1 MRVMTVR
8 WRMRLSRAHNLAV
21 FLVVLLAGAF
31 VGAACAARSVN
42 DVMADPGRYR
52 NRDVN
57 VAGEVTESVGVL
69 GKGFFKLQDESG
81 SLWVY
86 TSRGLPRNGAR
97 VESKGTIRDLAS
109 IDSVPDSVRQAVGSG
124 LLLVESDRKAQ

>member
-8 WRMRLSRAHNLAV
+8 WRMRLSRVHNLAV
-21 FLVVLLAGAF
+21 CLVVLLAGAF

-86 TSRGLPRNGAR
+86 TSRGLPRKGAR
-97 VESKGTIRDLAS
+97 VSSRGTIRDLAS

>member
-1 MRVMTVR
+1 
-8 WRMRLSRAHNLAV
+8 MRLSRFHNARVCL
-21 FLVVLLAGAF
+21 LVLLSAACI
-31 VGAACAARSVN
+31 ASACAARSVN

-52 NRDVN
+52 NRDVT
-57 VAGEVTESVGVL
+57 VAGEVSESVGLL

-86 TSRGLPRNGAR
+86 TSRGLPRKGAH
-97 VESKGTIRDLAS
+97 VSSKGTIRDLSS

-124 LLLVESDRKAQ
+124 LLLVESDRKAL

>member
-1 MRVMTVR
+1 MS
-8 WRMRLSRAHNLAV
+8 LSRFQNARMCL
-21 FLVVLLAGAF
+21 LVLLSAAF
-31 VGAACAARSVN
+31 IGSACAARSVN

-52 NRDVN
+52 NRDVT
-57 VAGEVTESVGVL
+57 VAGEVTESLGVL
-69 GKGFFKLQDESG
+69 GKGFFKLHDESG

-86 TSRGLPRNGAR
+86 TSRGLPRKGAR
-97 VESKGTIRDLAS
+97 VSSKGTIRDLAS

>member
-1 MRVMTVR
+1 
-8 WRMRLSRAHNLAV
+8 MRLSRVHNLAV

-86 TSRGLPRNGAR
+86 TSRGLPRKGAR

>member
-1 MRVMTVR
+1 MRR
-8 WRMRLSRAHNLAV
+8 SRVYGAAVCLA
-21 FLVVLLAGAF
+21 VLLAGAF
-31 VGAACAARSVN
+31 AGAACAARSVN

-86 TSRGLPRNGAR
+86 TSRGLPRKGAR
-97 VESKGTIRDLAS
+97 VSSKGTIRDLAS

-124 LLLVESDRKAQ
+124 LLLVESDRKAL

>member
-1 MRVMTVR
+1 
-8 WRMRLSRAHNLAV
+8 MRLFRLYNAPMCLAV
-21 FLVVLLAGAF
+21 LLS
-31 VGAACAARSVN
+31 AALIGSGCAARSVN

-86 TSRGLPRNGAR
+86 TSRGLPRKGAR
-97 VESKGTIRDLAS
+97 VSSRGTIRDLAS

>member
-1 MRVMTVR
+1 
-8 WRMRLSRAHNLAV
+8 MRLSRVHNLAV
-21 FLVVLLAGAF
+21 CLVVLLAGALI
-31 VGAACAARSVN
+31 GSGCAARSVN

-86 TSRGLPRNGAR
+86 TSRGLPRKGAR

>member
-1 MRVMTVR
+1 MRR
-8 WRMRLSRAHNLAV
+8 SRGAAV
-21 FLVVLLAGAF
+21 WLVVLLAGAF
-31 VGAACAARSVN
+31 AGSACAARSVN

-57 VAGEVTESVGVL
+57 VAGEVTESLGVL

-86 TSRGLPRNGAR
+86 TSRGLPRKGAH
-97 VESKGTIRDLAS
+97 VSSKGTIRDLAS
-109 IDSVPDSVRQAVGSG
+109 IDSVPDSVRQTVGSG

>member
-1 MRVMTVR
+1 
-8 WRMRLSRAHNLAV
+8 MRLY
-21 FLVVLLAGAF
+21 LVVLLSAAF
-31 VGAACAARSVN
+31 IGSACAARSVN

-57 VAGEVTESVGVL
+57 VAGEVTESLGVL

-86 TSRGLPRNGAR
+86 TSRGLPRKGAR
-97 VESKGTIRDLAS
+97 VSSKGTIRDLAS

-124 LLLVESDRKAQ
+124 LLLVESDRKAL

>member
-8 WRMRLSRAHNLAV
+8 WRMRLCRVHNLAV
-21 FLVVLLAGAF
+21 CLVVLLAGALI
-31 VGAACAARSVN
+31 GSGCAARSVN

-86 TSRGLPRNGAR
+86 TSRGLPRKGAR

>member
-1 MRVMTVR
+1 
-8 WRMRLSRAHNLAV
+8 MRLY
-21 FLVVLLAGAF
+21 LVVLLSAAF
-31 VGAACAARSVN
+31 IGSACAARSVN

-52 NRDVN
+52 NHDVN
-57 VAGEVTESVGVL
+57 VAGEVTESLGVL

-86 TSRGLPRNGAR
+86 TSRGLPRKGAH
-97 VESKGTIRDLAS
+97 VSSKGTIRDLAS

-124 LLLVESDRKAQ
+124 LLLVESDRKAL

>member
-1 MRVMTVR
+1 MS
-8 WRMRLSRAHNLAV
+8 LSRFQNARVCL
-21 FLVVLLAGAF
+21 LVLLSAAF
-31 VGAACAARSVN
+31 IGSACAARSVN

-52 NRDVN
+52 NRDVT
-57 VAGEVTESVGVL
+57 VAGEVSESVGLL

-86 TSRGLPRNGAR
+86 TSRGLPRKGAR
-97 VESKGTIRDLAS
+97 VSSKGTIRDLAS

-124 LLLVESDRKAQ
+124 LLLVESDRKAL

>member
-1 MRVMTVR
+1 VC
-8 WRMRLSRAHNLAV
+8 LAV
-21 FLVVLLAGAF
+21 LLSAAF
-31 VGAACAARSVN
+31 IGSGCAARSVN

-69 GKGFFKLQDESG
+69 GKGFFKLQDEGG

-86 TSRGLPRNGAR
+86 TSRGLPRKGAH
-97 VESKGTIRDLAS
+97 VSSKGTIRDLAS
-109 IDSVPDSVRQAVGSG
+109 IDSVPESIRKAVGSG

>member
-1 MRVMTVR
+1 MRR
-8 WRMRLSRAHNLAV
+8 SRVQGAAVCLA
-21 FLVVLLAGAF
+21 VLLAGAF

-69 GKGFFKLQDESG
+69 GKGFFKLQDEGG

-86 TSRGLPRNGAR
+86 TSRGLPRKGAR
-97 VESKGTIRDLAS
+97 VSSKGTIRDLAS
-109 IDSVPDSVRQAVGSG
+109 IDSVPESIRQAVGSG
-124 LLLVESDRKAQ
+124 LLLVESDRKAL

>member
-1 MRVMTVR
+1 MRR
-8 WRMRLSRAHNLAV
+8 SRAECAVVCLA
-21 FLVVLLAGAF
+21 VLLAGAF
-31 VGAACAARSVN
+31 VGAGCAARSVN

-86 TSRGLPRNGAR
+86 TSRGLPRKGAR
-97 VESKGTIRDLAS
+97 VSSRGTIRDLAS
-109 IDSVPDSVRQAVGSG
+109 IDSVPDSDPSGRGQRAPAGRKRQEG
-124 LLLVESDRKAQ
+124 LVTAAR

>member
-1 MRVMTVR
+1 
-8 WRMRLSRAHNLAV
+8 MRLSRFHNARV
-21 FLVVLLAGAF
+21 CLLALLSA
-31 VGAACAARSVN
+31 ACIASACAARSVN

-52 NRDVN
+52 NRDVT
-57 VAGEVTESVGVL
+57 VAGEVSESVGVL

-86 TSRGLPRNGAR
+86 TSRGLPRKGAR
-97 VESKGTIRDLAS
+97 VSSKGTIRDLAS

-124 LLLVESDRKAQ
+124 LLLVESDRKAL

>member
-1 MRVMTVR
+1 MS
-8 WRMRLSRAHNLAV
+8 LSRFQNARVCL
-21 FLVVLLAGAF
+21 LVLLSAAF
-31 VGAACAARSVN
+31 IGSACAARSVN

-52 NRDVN
+52 NRDVT
-57 VAGEVTESVGVL
+57 VAGEVSESVGLL

-86 TSRGLPRNGAR
+86 TSRGLPRKGAQ
-97 VESKGTIRDLAS
+97 VSSKGTIRDLAS

-124 LLLVESDRKAQ
+124 LLLVESDRKAL

>member
-1 MRVMTVR
+1 MRR
-8 WRMRLSRAHNLAV
+8 SRAPRAAVCLA
-21 FLVVLLAGAF
+21 VLLAGAF
-31 VGAACAARSVN
+31 VGAGCAARSVN

-69 GKGFFKLQDESG
+69 GRGFFKLQDESG

-86 TSRGLPRNGAR
+86 TSRGVPRKGAR
-97 VESKGTIRDLAS
+97 VSSKGTIRDLAS

>member
-86 TSRGLPRNGAR
+86 TNRGLPRKGAR

>member
-8 WRMRLSRAHNLAV
+8 WRMRLSRVHNLAV
-21 FLVVLLAGAF
+21 CLVVLLAGAF

-81 SLWVY
+81 ALWVY
-86 TSRGLPRNGAR
+86 TSRGLPRKGAR
-97 VESKGTIRDLAS
+97 VSSRGTIRDLAS
-109 IDSVPDSVRQAVGSG
+109 IDSVPDSIRQAVGSG